1 MITKNLQRAI
11 NSQINAEL
19 WSAYLYLAMSLD
31 AERKALKGISN
42 WFWVQW
48 LEEQDHA
55 RIFQKYL
62 SDMDA
67 QVILEPIKGV
77 PTEWD
82 APIQMFKETLKHE
95 QEVTALINNIVKM
108 AREQGDN
115 ETLSRLQWFIDE
127 QIEEE
132 ANARDLIATIEL
144 LADSR
149 SGLYMFDRQLAEREY
164 KKAAPL
170 LEE

>member
-1 MITKNLQRAI
+1 MITKNLQNAI

-62 SDMDA
+62 SERDA

-77 PTEWD
+77 PTEWNT
-82 APIQMFKETLKHE
+82 PIQMFKETLRHE
-95 QEVTALINNIVKM
+95 QEVTAMINQIVKL

-132 ANARDLIATIEL
+132 ANARDMIATLEL
-144 LADSR
+144 LADSG
-149 SGLYMFDRQLAEREY
+149 SGMYMFDRELAERKY
-164 KKAAPL
+164 QKATPL
-170 LEE
+170 LEK

>member
-1 MITKNLQRAI
+1 MITKNLQNAI

-62 SDMDA
+62 SERDA

-77 PTEWD
+77 PTEWNT
-82 APIQMFKETLKHE
+82 PIQMFKETLKHE
-95 QEVTALINNIVKM
+95 QEVTAMINHIVKL

-132 ANARDLIATIEL
+132 ANARDILATLEL
-144 LADSR
+144 LADSG
-149 SGLYMFDRQLAEREY
+149 SGMYMFDRELAERKY
-164 KKAAPL
+164 QKATPL
-170 LEE
+170 LEK